1 MADNLNERLAEVVM
15 QLDDENLLLVLLLA
29 YALNRNDITLNAALE
44 AYGHIPRTDDEGAT
58 CNVDYDLLGRIK
70 AVCPDD
76 EGLTWGRALTRC
88 VLRGDEHKAAALQ
101 DIMRRRVA
109 C

>member
-1 MADNLNERLAEVVM
+1 MDDNLDVRLADVVA
-15 QLDDENLLLVLLLA
+15 QIDDENLLLLMLLA
-29 YALNRNDITLNAALE
+29 YALKRNDLALNAALE

-76 EGLTWGRALTRC
+76 ESLTWGRALTRC
-88 VLRGDEHKAAALQ
+88 VLRGDWHKAAALQ